1 MIRLSENNLLPKLQ
15 YRITFTQSHYD
26 KFSCLFIFWT
36 VQPELFAPW
45 VKFTNS
51 LTFLGYTPL
60 FMARGKHTKSTQTI
74 NCYWKSLLLKNT
86 KYMNCTVY
94 IQYSYLCTQ
103 FTIVRIHTRPYRKFN
118 RNDCSSKKLQF
129 ILHTVL
135 DKKKQFFKSTSYSTF
150 L

>member
-74 NCYWKSLLLKNT
+74 SCYWKSLLLKHTQNIWT
-86 KYMNCTVY
+86 VQCT
-94 IQYSYLCTQ
+94 YS
-103 FTIVRIHTRPYRKFN
+103 IHTCVHN
-118 RNDCSSKKLQF
+118 LQLYEYILVLTGNSTEMTVLQKSYNLYF
-129 ILHTVL
+129 ILYL
-135 DKKKQFFKSTSYSTF
+135 IKKTILQIYFI
-150 L
+150 